1 MFDPFKIDGDDEL
14 DFSNEN
20 LVDALSL
27 DLLDDSDDDSF
38 MYDDEEDEDE

>member
-38 MYDDEEDEDE
+38 MYDDEEDE